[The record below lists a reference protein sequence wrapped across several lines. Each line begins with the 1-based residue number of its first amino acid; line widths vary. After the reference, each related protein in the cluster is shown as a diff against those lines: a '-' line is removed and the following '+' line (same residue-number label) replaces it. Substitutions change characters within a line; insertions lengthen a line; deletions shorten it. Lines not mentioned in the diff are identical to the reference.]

1 MRYNSEIL
9 RTNEFISVRKIKLL
23 IIEDEIAIRDMVRFS
38 LPDEFELLDAEDTA
52 KAIKQLAAQIPDLI
66 LLDWMLP
73 GKSGIEFIEW
83 IKQKEIWQDIPIVLL
98 TAKAEEENKVRGLM
112 SGADDY
118 ITKPF
123 SPDELIARIRAIL
136 RRGPL
141 ISSNQE
147 IKIGDIKIN
156 TAKHLVT
163 VKDEHIALSP
173 TEYKMLH
180 FFMKHPN
187 KTYSRDQLITY
198 IWGGNIY
205 IDDRTVDVQVRRLR
219 DKLKKYDHHH
229 LIKTIRGAGYQLS
242 TDDAKNA

>member
-1 MRYNSEIL
+1 MK
-9 RTNEFISVRKIKLL
+9 KIVLL
-23 IIEDEIAIRDMVRFS
+23 IIEDEIAIRDMICFS
-38 LPDEFELLDAEDTA
+38 LPDEFELIDVEDTA
-52 KAIKQLAAQIPDLI
+52 KAIKQLSAQIPDLI

-83 IKQKEIWQDIPIVLL
+83 IKQKEIWQDIPIILL
-98 TAKAEEENKVRGLM
+98 TAKAKEENKVKGLM
-112 SGADDY
+112 IGADDY

-123 SPDELIARIRAIL
+123 SPDELTARVKAIL

-141 ISSNQE
+141 LCSNQE
-147 IKIGDIKIN
+147 IKTSGIKIN
-156 TAKHLVT
+156 TTKHLVT
-163 VKDEHIALSP
+163 IKDKHITLSP

-198 IWGGNIY
+198 IWGSNVY

-219 DKLKKYDHHH
+219 DKLKKYNHHN

-242 TDDAKNA
+242 TDVTKK